1 MKKNLLYSFS
11 ILIALCIVIWPDD
24 QVHSSTSGAPT
35 GYTGSPFEFNGRT
48 CGTGTG
54 CHGGGST
61 LQNSWITSDIPDCG
75 YTPGQT
81 YTINVFVTSPGRTKF
96 GFSLSPQFN
105 GGATAGTLIAGSG
118 TQIQSSGRYITHTSA
133 GTAQSGVNSRTW
145 TFQWTAPASG
155 TVNFYAAMNATNSG
169 SNSSGDLIFN
179 GSLTV
184 NQATALS
191 LSNSG
196 SAVFCA
202 DNPVSLSSNIA
213 SGNQWTLNGLPAGNT
228 QTIQAN
234 VGGVYELVNTQGACV
249 QNQSITLTAIGGPP
263 VLGDIQVGPEG
274 TELCEGETVTLSLG
288 GSDLIWQPGGETG
301 NSIVVSASGAYSVSS
316 TNICGTAQTSA
327 VQVTVNDIPETPGI
341 FINDDGQLQ
350 ASVQADTYAWY
361 VNGVELE
368 GLNDSVIFGTVAGQY
383 EVIAING
390 LFCQSD
396 VSAPFDFEPT
406 AIQNA
411 TAQWN
416 VFPQPAN
423 ELVYLTSSILP
434 QYEFVEVTDLHGR
447 TIERIAVNGQEQ
459 IVWTAAVAHGLYLF
473 KMGPHTIKVIR

>member
-1 MKKNLLYSFS
+1 MKRKLLFTFS
-11 ILIALCIVIWPDD
+11 SLIALSIVIWPDD
-24 QVHSSTSGAPT
+24 QVHSNTSGAPT
-35 GYTGSPFEFNGRT
+35 GYTGSPFEFSGRT

-61 LQNSWITSDIPDCG
+61 LQNSWITSDIPACG
-75 YTPGQT
+75 YSPGQT
-81 YTINVFVTSPGRTKF
+81 YTINVFVTSSGRTKF

-133 GTAQSGVNSRTW
+133 GTAQSGTNSRTW
-145 TFQWTAPASG
+145 TFQWTAPVSG

-184 NQATALS
+184 NPATELT
-191 LSNSG
+191 LNNSG

-202 DNPVSLSSNIA
+202 ENPVTLSSNIA
-213 SGNQWTLNGLPAGNT
+213 SGNQWTLNGLPVSSA
-228 QTIQAN
+228 QSIQAN
-234 VGGVYELVNTQGACV
+234 VGGIYELINTQDGCL
-249 QNQSITLTAIGGPP
+249 QNQSITLTAIDGPP
-263 VLGDIQVGPEG
+263 VLGEIQVGPEG

-288 GSDLIWQPGGETG
+288 GSNLVWQPGGESG

-316 TNICGTAQTSA
+316 TNICGTSETPA
-327 VQVTVNDIPETPGI
+327 VQVSVYDIPETPTI
-341 FINDDGQLQ
+341 SINDDGQLQ
-350 ASVQADTYAWY
+350 ANVQADFYAWF
-361 VNGVELE
+361 VNGEELE
-368 GLNDSVIFGTVAGQY
+368 GQIDSVIFGTAAGQY

-390 LFCQSD
+390 QFCQSA

-406 AIQNA
+406 AILNESI
-411 TAQWN
+411 QWK

-423 ELVYLTSSILP
+423 ELVYLASPILP
-434 QYEFVEVTDLHGR
+434 QFDVVEVTDLHGR
-447 TIERIAVNGQEQ
+447 TIERIAVNGQKQ
-459 IVWTAAVAHGLYLF
+459 IAWTSAVAHGLYFF
-473 KMGPHTIKVIR
+473 KLGPYTIKVIR